1 MKMKYDNLA
10 ASLQF
15 QKEGRVFYKEIKGF
29 KVYFKDWAYLIYSF
43 GAFYIP
49 CNKEITT
56 PILKKIEQEAFGN
69 VGALFTIGSKNDT
82 LIMSLESGNKEDKK
96 VQDKILAQIIVVCS
110 TLQKEGYEPMKE
122 CPICHQEASFGDFGD
137 NYIPIHEECRNTYV
151 NKLTNIVNENKG
163 FNSKYLLSI
172 ILSFVLGLIGIVPA
186 ILLAYFKL
194 DYFTGLIVLTPL
206 LGTLGFFLSKAQS
219 KKWLR
224 IVTGVICLVIVL
236 AFTFWAFS
244 YIISQKEIT
253 LFEYMFKGKM
263 VGLRKSIFTLILS
276 LGGFGGTK
284 LVSKFRVDYQ
294 KELDKFI
301 KK

>member
-1 MKMKYDNLA
+1 MKYENLA
-10 ASLQF
+10 TSLEF
-15 QKEGRVFYKEIKGF
+15 SKEGNVFFKEIKGF

-56 PILKKIEQEAFGN
+56 PLLKKIEQEAFGN
-69 VGALFTIGSKNDT
+69 VGALFTISSKNDT
-82 LIMSLESGNKEDKK
+82 LIMSLESGNKNEKN
-96 VQDKILAQIIVVCS
+96 VQDKILAQMIVVCT
-110 TLQKEGYEPMKE
+110 TLQNEGYEPMKE

-137 NYIPIHEECRNTYV
+137 NYVPIHEQCRNEYI
-151 NKLTNIVNENKG
+151 NKLTNLVNENKG
-163 FNSKYLLSI
+163 FNTKYLVSI
-172 ILSFVLGLIGIVPA
+172 ILSLVLGVVGIIPA
-186 ILLAYFKL
+186 VFVTFFNL
-194 DYFTGLIVLTPL
+194 DYFTGLIIFTPL

-224 IVTGVICLVIVL
+224 IVTGIICFAIIF

-253 LFEYMFKGKM
+253 FLEYMFSGKM

-284 LVSKFRVDYQ
+284 FVSKFRVDYQ
-294 KELDKFI
+294 KELDKFT

>member
-1 MKMKYDNLA
+1 
-10 ASLQF
+10 
-15 QKEGRVFYKEIKGF
+15 
-29 KVYFKDWAYLIYSF
+29 
-43 GAFYIP
+43 
-49 CNKEITT
+49 
-56 PILKKIEQEAFGN
+56 
-69 VGALFTIGSKNDT
+69 
-82 LIMSLESGNKEDKK
+82 MSLESGNKEDKK

-172 ILSFVLGLIGIVPA
+172 ILSFILGLIGIVPA

-284 LVSKFRVDYQ
+284 FVSKFRVDYQ